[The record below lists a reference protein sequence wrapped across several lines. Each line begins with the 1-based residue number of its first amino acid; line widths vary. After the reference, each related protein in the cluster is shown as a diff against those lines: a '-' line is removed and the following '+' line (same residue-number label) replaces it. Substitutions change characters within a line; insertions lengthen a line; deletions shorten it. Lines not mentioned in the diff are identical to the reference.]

1 MLLFRITKENY
12 LETYSGLG
20 ASYEDG
26 ARWNRPGTPVL
37 YFGLSAAVAMLE
49 MANYTS
55 SPRMVPPSYRL
66 GVYALPEDVAI
77 DRLAQADWPEDWAD
91 FPYPASSQAIGDQWL
106 REAGN
111 FGLIVPSCAVPEGLG
126 EIMVVNPLHP
136 GLRQV
141 RLVEARSD
149 IFNPRAFSGLMSG
162 K

>member
-1 MLLFRITKENY
+1 MLLFRITKEKY

-20 ASYEDG
+20 GSYEDG

-55 SPRMVPPSYRL
+55 TPGMVPPSYRL
-66 GVYALPEDVAI
+66 GVYEAPDDAPV
-77 DRLAQADWPEDWAD
+77 DRLEPADWPEGWAD
-91 FPYPASSQAIGDQWL
+91 FPPPASTQAIGDQWL
-106 REAGN
+106 RETGH

-126 EIMVVNPLHP
+126 EIMVVNPAHDSIRL
-136 GLRQV
+136 V
-141 RLVEARSD
+141 RLIEARTD
-149 IFNPRAFSGLMSG
+149 IFNPRAFAGLHSG